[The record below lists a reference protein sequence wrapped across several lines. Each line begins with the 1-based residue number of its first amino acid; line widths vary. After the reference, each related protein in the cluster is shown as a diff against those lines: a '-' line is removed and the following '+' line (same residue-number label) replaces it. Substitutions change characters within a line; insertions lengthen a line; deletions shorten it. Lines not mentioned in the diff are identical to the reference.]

1 MTGFLRPEAITVLL
15 RWREAIIGGAVIA
28 GGLYGAAAAM
38 GITFYLSLLALPI
51 GAALVWEGVY
61 RARLPEGGYGPGVVE
76 VDERQI
82 TFFGPRGGGAVSVD
96 ALTRVEIVMTD
107 RGAFADDL
115 FWVLHVDDAP
125 PLTIPGD
132 AVGAGQLYD
141 ALLALPGLDPGRIL
155 AATRDPT
162 PRTSVIW
169 RRRAARLRL
178 S

>member
-1 MTGFLRPEAITVLL
+1 MSFLRSESVATLL
-15 RWREAIIGGAVIA
+15 RWRETIIGGAVIVA
-28 GGLYGAAAAM
+28 GLYGAATTT
-38 GITFYLSLLALPI
+38 GITFYLSLLAAPI

-61 RARLPEGGYGPGVVE
+61 RARMPEGGYGPGVVE

-82 TFFGPRGGGAVSVD
+82 TYFAPRGGGSVSVD
-96 ALTRVEIVMTD
+96 GLSRVEIVMTE
-107 RGAFADDL
+107 RGQFADDY
-115 FWVLHVDDAP
+115 FWALHSDDAP

-141 ALLALPGLDPGRIL
+141 ALLALPGFDPGRIL
-155 AATRDPT
+155 AATRDAS

-169 RRRAARLRL
+169 QRPDARLRL